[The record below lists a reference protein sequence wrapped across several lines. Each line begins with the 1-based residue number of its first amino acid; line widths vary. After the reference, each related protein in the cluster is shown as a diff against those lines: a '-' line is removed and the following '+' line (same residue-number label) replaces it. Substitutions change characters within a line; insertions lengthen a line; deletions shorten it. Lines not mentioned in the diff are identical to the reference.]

1 MQDNAAKGA
10 SMEVDAKFILESVFN
25 IAPSESLE
33 CQACQAAIYAYIDA
47 ELNSQDATAR
57 FPEVATHLQ
66 VCAPC
71 REAYEELKTI
81 LSAECQ
87 DALANPPATPDFDF
101 DYLEGSSQSPSIWQV
116 VKAAGKQTAELLS
129 AIRIG
134 IGRQNARF
142 VGWPPSLT
150 PSLIPAAA
158 TRSNIPASAHGV
170 QSLSIA
176 SPEGDLQIGII
187 IGSAS
192 NLSTTLGAKVVES
205 VSRQPRQR
213 VRITLRDAVQDESNL
228 LASELTD
235 QKGEVTFVDVA
246 PGSYYLDVKYHG
258 HTLRLPLVLVQD
270 KKE

>member
-1 MQDNAAKGA
+1 
-10 SMEVDAKFILESVFN
+10 MEVDAKFILESVFN
-25 IAPSESLE
+25 IAQPESLE

-47 ELNSQDATAR
+47 ELDSQDATAR
-57 FPEVATHLQ
+57 FPEVAKHLQ

-81 LSAECQ
+81 LSAERQ
-87 DALANPPATPDFDF
+87 DALVNPPATLDFDF
-101 DYLEGSSQSPSIWQV
+101 DYLEGSSQPPSIWQV
-116 VKAAGKQTAELLS
+116 VETAGKQMAELLS
-129 AIRIG
+129 TIRIG
-134 IGRQNARF
+134 IGHQNARF

-150 PSLIPAAA
+150 PSLTPVAV
-158 TRSNIPASAHGV
+158 TRSNISASAHGV

-205 VSRQPRQR
+205 VSRQPRPR
-213 VRITLRDAVQDESNL
+213 VRVTLRDAVRNESNL

-235 QKGEVTFVDVA
+235 QRGEVTFVGVA
-246 PGSYYLDVKYHG
+246 PGSYYLDVKYQG
-258 HTLRLPLVLVQD
+258 YTLRLPLVLVQEE
-270 KKE
+270 KE